1 MLEIIDSNY
10 TRNRYGVTHFA
21 ELHRTLHKNFLIWRC
36 QIWNPFSA
44 LSPLRNIFTSSG
56 IPSSPALHLPSLP
69 LPPQAP
75 SGHRTA
81 ASPRPSSIP

>member
-36 QIWNPFSA
+36 QNDMPPFSTPVIQIRR
-44 LSPLRNIFTSSG
+44 LI
-56 IPSSPALHLPSLP
+56 SLP
-69 LPPQAP
+69 GFRSDTELR
-75 SGHRTA
+75 SL
-81 ASPRPSSIP
+81 